1 MRGCRRRFAT
11 VQCSPT
17 FKHDSM
23 TALVVSHG
31 MFTKK
36 YMELDRLSN
45 KQMDVS
51 RFGLTFFWVSG
62 RCLDICPHELPF
74 LLVVSSFLLPKTGC
88 MKITGF
94 APICGDWTLVSS
106 NFPWKPILF
115 LAVSKCEMGGLPTLP
130 W

>member
-36 YMELDRLSN
+36 NMELDRLSN

-51 RFGLTFFWVSG
+51 RFGLTFLGFRSRDLPSAGGVEPG
-62 RCLDICPHELPF
+62 DISLPHTAWPMFPF
-74 LLVVSSFLLPKTGC
+74 EV
-88 MKITGF
+88 
-94 APICGDWTLVSS
+94 
-106 NFPWKPILF
+106 
-115 LAVSKCEMGGLPTLP
+115 
-130 W
+130 